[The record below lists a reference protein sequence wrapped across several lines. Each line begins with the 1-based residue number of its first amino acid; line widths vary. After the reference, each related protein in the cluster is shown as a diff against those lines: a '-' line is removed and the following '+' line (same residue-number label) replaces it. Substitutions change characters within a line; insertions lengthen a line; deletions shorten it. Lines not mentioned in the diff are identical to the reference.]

1 MFKQSLEQWKEFH
14 TLEGK
19 GKSSL
24 TFSQEI
30 LRCVIRTPSSVCRI
44 RKIWGRIFIW
54 LFTFR
59 WLKSILIQ
67 SDKFH
72 SVSVSYI
79 GCPGSGFRPASS
91 LCERFRQQL
100 VSTRAHVKTMKL
112 CVLTNSSPILMH
124 FHFQILQMWLF
135 PPAIKWG
142 LVFGARLKKR
152 KTKYETWC
160 TVCTN
165 SAWFRCEN
173 ERRAAHMS
181 EEDDMR
187 SSVEESSDLAPPP
200 AVWRIAWYFCMRKT
214 YALLMCWVAFALLQR
229 WETVPCAGLL
239 TLCSPYGHPS
249 GVREKTP
256 PPLSRRLV
264 QKGRTVSDTQTQAK
278 LINEIKLCFTIN

>member
-1 MFKQSLEQWKEFH
+1 MIEKHFNTIGQVSFCISLVYRLLRFWVQTCEFSLWAVQTTTGLHTWKPWSFV
-14 TLEGK
+14 
-19 GKSSL
+19 SL
-24 TFSQEI
+24 LTAAPSWCTSI
-30 LRCVIRTPSSVCRI
+30 SKYYRC
-44 RKIWGRIFIW
+44 
-54 LFTFR
+54 
-59 WLKSILIQ
+59 
-67 SDKFH
+67 
-72 SVSVSYI
+72 
-79 GCPGSGFRPASS
+79 GF
-91 LCERFRQQL
+91 F
-100 VSTRAHVKTMKL
+100 
-112 CVLTNSSPILMH
+112 
-124 FHFQILQMWLF
+124 F
-135 PPAIKWG
+135 PAIKWG

-200 AVWRIAWYFCMRKT
+200 AVWRIAWYFCMWKT

-249 GVREKTP
+249 EVREKTP
-256 PPLSRRLV
+256 PPLTHKHK
-264 QKGRTVSDTQTQAK
+264 Q
-278 LINEIKLCFTIN
+278 N